1 MRKRNSHTMLIYGAI
16 SEAEEAVTN
25 EPLRID
31 AQADEAAV
39 KEELQGLIAN
49 EVRMSETSKSL
60 IDTTSRL
67 SSFDVG
73 MTYIS
78 GQLKDYAKAL
88 SEVSDSNLAIVEETT
103 ANLNMVG
110 ENAKETSTM
119 LGNLNDDAQLL
130 AAKTEESQGLLNNA
144 KKLKDELVEDMKHLA
159 DEMSQLMHL
168 VGEVN
173 EIVDKVQEIAGQTN
187 LLALNASIEAAR
199 AGEMGKGFSVVA
211 DEVRKLADDT
221 NEQLKDM
228 RQFVSQMNKATE
240 ESRESLEKSVTSG
253 NRMGEMIDGATTSV
267 QVNTDRLGTIAED
280 VQKMNKSVSEIRD
293 AIGDINTAMETS
305 THDAE
310 QLAGMTSDIR
320 DDAQKSV
327 DYAKQ
332 LSQIDDDLSVIVENL
347 YAGLEKSRRAPKN
360 EELID
365 ILIKAKEAHMNWLAL
380 LKQIVEQGQSQ
391 PIQVNSKKCVFG
403 HYYYALAVKHP
414 SVAEQWNRIGTLHS
428 TFHTLGQTVLERLDQ
443 DLESR
448 QTLYDEAV
456 SVSEQ
461 MMDAIDTVI
470 REIEQM
476 TNDGALVFEKR
487 F

>member
-1 MRKRNSHTMLIYGAI
+1 MFVYDAI

-25 EPLRID
+25 EPLPAD
-31 AQADEAAV
+31 AQVDETAV
-39 KEELQGLIAN
+39 KAELQGLIAN

-73 MTYIS
+73 MNYIS
-78 GQLKDYAKAL
+78 GQLMDYAKAL

-130 AAKTEESQGLLNNA
+130 AAKTEESQGLLNHA

-228 RQFVSQMNKATE
+228 RQFVSQMNQATE

-267 QVNTDRLGTIAED
+267 QANTDRLGTIAED

-365 ILIKAKEAHMNWLAL
+365 ILTKAKEAHMNWLAL

-391 PIQVNSKKCVFG
+391 PIQVNSKKCAFG

-414 SVAEQWNRIGTLHS
+414 SLAEHWKRIGTLHG

-448 QTLYDEAV
+448 QALYDEAV
-456 SVSEQ
+456 AISEQ
-461 MMDAIDTVI
+461 MMGAIDTVI

>member
-1 MRKRNSHTMLIYGAI
+1 MRKRNNHTMLIYDAI

-25 EPLRID
+25 EPLPAD

-39 KEELQGLIAN
+39 KAELQGLIAN

-73 MTYIS
+73 MSYIS
-78 GQLKDYAKAL
+78 GQLMDYARAL

-119 LGNLNDDAQLL
+119 LGNLDDDAQLL

-144 KKLKDELVEDMKHLA
+144 KELKDELVEDMKTLA
-159 DEMSQLMHL
+159 DEMSQLMRL
-168 VGEVN
+168 VGEVD
-173 EIVDKVQEIAGQTN
+173 EIVDKVQAIAGQTN

-228 RQFVSQMNKATE
+228 RQFVSQMNQATE
-240 ESRESLEKSVTSG
+240 ESRESLEKSVASG

-267 QVNTDRLGTIAED
+267 QANTDRLGSIAED
-280 VQKMNKSVSEIRD
+280 VKKMNKSVSEIRD

-305 THDAE
+305 TQDAE
-310 QLAGMTSDIR
+310 QLAGMTADIR

-332 LSQIDDDLSVIVENL
+332 LSQIDDDLSVIVE
-347 YAGLEKSRRAPKN
+347 E
-360 EELID
+360 
-365 ILIKAKEAHMNWLAL
+365 
-380 LKQIVEQGQSQ
+380 GQSQ

-403 HYYYALAVKHP
+403 HYYYALAVEHP
-414 SVAEQWNRIGTLHS
+414 TVAEQWKRIGTLHG
-428 TFHTLGQTVLERLDQ
+428 TFHTLGQTVLERLNQ

-448 QTLYDEAV
+448 QALYDEAV
-456 SVSEQ
+456 AVSEQ

-476 TNDGALVFEKR
+476 TNDGTLVFEKR

>member
-1 MRKRNSHTMLIYGAI
+1 MRKRDNTRIIYDAI
-16 SEAEEAVTN
+16 SEAEEAVTK
-25 EPLRID
+25 EPLGGE

-39 KEELQGLIAN
+39 KAELQGLVAN

-78 GQLKDYAKAL
+78 GQLMDYAKAL

-110 ENAKETSTM
+110 ENAKETSAM

-130 AAKTEESQGLLNNA
+130 AAKTEESQSLLNDA
-144 KKLKDELVEDMKHLA
+144 KKLKDELVEDMKTMA

-168 VGEVN
+168 VGEVD
-173 EIVDKVQEIAGQTN
+173 EIVDKVQSIAGQTN

-240 ESRESLEKSVTSG
+240 ESRESLQKSVTSG
-253 NRMGEMIDGATTSV
+253 NRMGEMIDGATASV
-267 QVNTDRLGTIAED
+267 QTNTDRLGTIAED
-280 VQKMNKSVSEIRD
+280 VRKMNKSVGEIRD
-293 AIGDINTAMETS
+293 AIDEINTAMETS
-305 THDAE
+305 TQDAE

-332 LSQIDDDLSVIVENL
+332 LAQIDDDLSLIVENL
-347 YAGLEKSRRAPKN
+347 YAGLAESRRAPKN

-365 ILIKAKEAHMNWLAL
+365 ILTKAKEAHMNWLAL
-380 LKQIVEQGQSQ
+380 LKQIVEEGQSQ

-414 SVAEQWNRIGTLHS
+414 SVAEQWKRIGTLHS
-428 TFHTLGQTVLERLDQ
+428 TFHTLGQTVLERLNQ

-448 QTLYDEAV
+448 QALYDEAV
-456 SVSEQ
+456 TVSEQ
-461 MMDAIDTVI
+461 MMDAIDAVI
-470 REIEQM
+470 REVEKM
-476 TNDGALVFEKR
+476 TSDGEPVFEKR

>member
-1 MRKRNSHTMLIYGAI
+1 MRKRDNIRIIYDAI
-16 SEAEEAVTN
+16 SEAEEAVTK
-25 EPLRID
+25 EPLGGEV
-31 AQADEAAV
+31 QADEAAV
-39 KEELQGLIAN
+39 QAELQGLVAN

-78 GQLKDYAKAL
+78 GQLMDYAKAL

-110 ENAKETSTM
+110 ENAKETSAM

-130 AAKTEESQGLLNNA
+130 AAKTEESQSLLNDA
-144 KKLKDELVEDMKHLA
+144 KKLKDELVEDMKTMA

-168 VGEVN
+168 VGEVD
-173 EIVDKVQEIAGQTN
+173 EIVDKVQSIAGQTN

-240 ESRESLEKSVTSG
+240 ESRESLQKSVTSG
-253 NRMGEMIDGATTSV
+253 NRMGEMIDGATASV
-267 QVNTDRLGTIAED
+267 QTNTDRLGTIAED
-280 VQKMNKSVSEIRD
+280 VRKMNKSVGEIRD
-293 AIGDINTAMETS
+293 AIDEINTAMETS
-305 THDAE
+305 TQDAE

-332 LSQIDDDLSVIVENL
+332 LAQIDDDLSLIVENL
-347 YAGLEKSRRAPKN
+347 YAGLAESRRAPKN

-365 ILIKAKEAHMNWLAL
+365 ILTKAKEAHMNWLAL
-380 LKQIVEQGQSQ
+380 LKQIVEEGQSQ

-414 SVAEQWNRIGTLHS
+414 SVAEQWKRIGTLHS
-428 TFHTLGQTVLERLDQ
+428 TFHTLGQTVLERLNQ

-448 QTLYDEAV
+448 QALYDEAV
-456 SVSEQ
+456 TVSEQ
-461 MMDAIDTVI
+461 MMDAIDAVI
-470 REIEQM
+470 REVERM
-476 TNDGALVFEKR
+476 TSDGEPVFEKR